1 MIRIVKF
8 RKCNKNTLQGFITIE
23 IDKTKM
29 EIRDLALHQKNG
41 NYWIKFPAKP
51 FTDERSGEQK
61 WMPYIKIN
69 DKDIMDIFSNSV
81 IKALKEE
88 KYIS

>member
-41 NYWIKFPAKP
+41 NYWIKFPGKT
-51 FTDERSGEQK
+51 FHR
-61 WMPYIKIN
+61 
-69 DKDIMDIFSNSV
+69 
-81 IKALKEE
+81 
-88 KYIS
+88 